1 MLDDSANP
9 DKNMDKTTLE
19 EKFQQITSKREFLLQ
34 LLQRPDL
41 GTLRLD
47 VNQALEELD
56 ELVDEFQ
63 QTFPEKSV

>member
-1 MLDDSANP
+1 MLNDSDNP

-19 EKFQQITSKREFLLQ
+19 EKFQQITGKREFLLQ

-56 ELVDEFQ
+56 ELVDEFR
-63 QTFPEKSV
+63 QTFPEKSL